1 MESKSQLEKGFEA
14 LTSTLMSAL
23 NPPLADLSQKT
34 LKDSLDKAFESLQT
48 TFNGEFGKA
57 VAFPDEEM
65 INVIQMALAWYQKI
79 SSFDEAISYIQSDL
93 NGIRNGVRRVAKD
106 RWVIENVDVLR
117 NVSNMLTERH
127 RTLHFKR

>member
-1 MESKSQLEKGFEA
+1 MESNSQIERGFEA

-23 NPPLADLSQKT
+23 NPSLADPSQKP

-57 VAFPDEEM
+57 VTFPDEEM
-65 INVIQMALAWYQKI
+65 INVIQMGLAWYQEIFSVK
-79 SSFDEAISYIQSDL
+79 EAISYIQSDL
-93 NGIRNGVRRVAKD
+93 NGIRNGIRRVAKD
-106 RWVIENVDVLR
+106 QWVIENVDVLK
-117 NVSNMLTERH
+117 NVSKMLIERH